1 MQASTTLVRSWRS
14 ASLAVSV
21 TMANQNTDGD
31 EAESLWAIRYPRRT
45 PRHVVQET
53 PCRTPRHQP
62 RVTLTLK
69 ETWSTKLLFL
79 ILHKQAMS
87 FPLPL

>member
-69 ETWSTKLLFL
+69 ETYFIYVCVCVINK
-79 ILHKQAMS
+79 
-87 FPLPL
+87 